1 MEMSAAPLR
10 GSKSCLMPG
19 PSQSVAT
26 KRGVVEVEKE
36 AVKVDGWWCSL
47 EVKGQCSLSYNR

>member
-10 GSKSCLMPG
+10 GVGGCLMPG

-26 KRGVVEVEKE
+26 KHGVVEVEKE
-36 AVKVDGWWCSL
+36 AVMVVQFRGRRSM
-47 EVKGQCSLSYNR
+47 

>member
-10 GSKSCLMPG
+10 GGKSCLMPG
-19 PSQSVAT
+19 PSRSVAA
-26 KRGVVEVEKE
+26 KRKVAEVEKE

-47 EVKGQCSLSYNR
+47 GVKGQCSLSYNR